1 MDGYE
6 GLGSGLNREDVLV
19 TGGEAV
25 ALREVSMV
33 GGVLGLEDPSD
44 LPLRQS
50 IRRQVEI
57 GCAHKESSFN
67 ISAWEYAAPM
77 TMPEVPDL
85 EDTDLDAAGRL
96 RQNGEADLL
105 KWSVRWLK
113 MGLMNSRRI
122 LRA

>member
-6 GLGSGLNREDVLV
+6 GIGSGPNREDVLV

-25 ALREVSMV
+25 ALRDVSMV
-33 GGVLGLEDPSD
+33 GGVLGLDDPID

-50 IRRQVEI
+50 IRRLYQM
-57 GCAHKESSFN
+57 GRAHKESSFN

-77 TMPEVPDL
+77 TIPELPDL
-85 EDTDLDAAGRL
+85 EETDLDAAGRV

-105 KWSVRWLK
+105 
-113 MGLMNSRRI
+113 
-122 LRA
+122 